1 MSPVRGGTPPATYS
15 GRLASAAF
23 WLAPSL
29 LCLAL
34 YWRGF
39 TAWFRADDFAWLGT
53 GIYIQNFHDFLLAIF
68 APQAQ
73 GTIRPLSE
81 RAFFM
86 LGFSLFGLDALPFKI
101 VVFATQFA
109 NLALVASIGARLTG
123 LRWAG
128 FFAAVFW
135 VLNGSGIEPLGW
147 CCVYNQVLC
156 GFFLL
161 GAFHFLLRYVETGE
175 RRYNWLQW
183 AAFLLGFGALELNV
197 VYPLVAAAYLLLGGA
212 DPPVRGRRPRRPAG
226 APHDADVVVPP
237 AGQGSPGPEGTPT
250 GGSAP
255 SIRQNSRWAQF
266 FVSGSLSTLPMFA
279 VSIAYAVAHNFAA
292 PAWKTG
298 GYAMHFTGAM
308 FRTLGKYWT
317 WSVGPTFLFTPYY
330 LPKWL
335 LPTGIAVV
343 SAGLLGFLVC
353 KLRAGERAALFCLA
367 WYLAL
372 LAPVLPLRDHMTEYY
387 VFLPAIGLCWLGGS
401 AAVAGWR
408 AGVRGRAAVVTLA
421 AIYALMGVPTLLATS
436 QWNHAITMR
445 VRTLVEG
452 VAGIHERYPSKSILL
467 EGVDTDLFWN
477 AVLDR
482 PFRLFGMDH
491 VYLAPGSE
499 KRIATHPDLGNIGEY
514 ILPAG
519 VVAQALQREELVV
532 YDVRGARLRNI
543 TALYAALPRESG
555 LPLRVDA
562 ASPLASYLLGP
573 EWYPSDGDH
582 RWMPRRASLRMGAP
596 STPGQKLYLR
606 GDCPDALLKAGPLP
620 VIVTVEGVTLPVTA
634 IQPGENAFALV
645 FAHGIW
651 TWYSARLRCGSAYAS
666 NVTFR
671 VEGNGPVNCSF
682 PASPAARRRFFRATS
697 GWRIAGICT

>member
-1 MSPVRGGTPPATYS
+1 VQGGTRPVRCSA
-15 GRLASAAF
+15 RLAGAAY
-23 WLAPSL
+23 WLVPSL

-53 GIYIQNFHDFLLAIF
+53 GLYIRNFHDFLVAIF

-81 RAFFM
+81 RAFF
-86 LGFSLFGLDALPFKI
+86 LVGFSLFGLDALPFKI

-135 VLNGSGIEPLGW
+135 ALNSSGIEPLGW
-147 CCVYNQVLC
+147 SCVYNQVMC

-161 GAFHFLLRYVETGE
+161 LAFYFLLRYVETGE
-175 RRYNWLQW
+175 RRYNVYQW
-183 AAFLLGFGALELNV
+183 AAFLAGFGALELNV
-197 VYPLVAAAYLLLGGA
+197 VYPAIAAAYTLLVGQAGYPLG
-212 DPPVRGRRPRRPAG
+212 
-226 APHDADVVVPP
+226 PP
-237 AGQGSPGPEGTPT
+237 ANQFLP
-250 GGSAP
+250 
-255 SIRQNSRWAQF
+255 NSSSRSHYFRA
-266 FVSGSLSTLPMFA
+266 TLPMFA
-279 VSIAYAVAHNFAA
+279 VSLVYALAHNAAA

-298 GYAMHFTGAM
+298 GYAMHFTGSM

-335 LPTGIAVV
+335 LPAGIAVV
-343 SAGLLGFLVC
+343 SAGLLGFLAC
-353 KLRAGERAALFCLA
+353 RLRAGGRAALFCLV
-367 WYLAL
+367 WYLVV
-372 LAPVLPLRDHMTEYY
+372 LAPVLPLRDHQTEYY
-387 VFLPAIGLCWLGGS
+387 VFLPAIGLCWLGGW
-401 AAVAGWR
+401 AAVSGWR
-408 AGVRGRAAVVTLA
+408 EGTRGRAAVMALA

-436 QWNHAITMR
+436 QWNHAITLR

-477 AVLDR
+477 GVLDR

-499 KRIATHPDLGNIGEY
+499 KRIAAHPDLGNIDDY
-514 ILPAG
+514 ILPAD
-519 VVAQALQREELVV
+519 VVAQALKREELVV

-543 TALYAALPRESG
+543 TEVYAALPRESG

-562 ASPLASYLLGP
+562 ASPLTSYLLGP
-573 EWYPSDGDH
+573 EWYGSDGDH

-596 STPGQKLYLR
+596 ATGGQRLYLR
-606 GDCPDALLKAGPLP
+606 GSCPDEQLRAGPLP
-620 VIVTVEGVTLPVTA
+620 VTVTVEGVAMPAMV
-634 IQPGENAFALV
+634 IRPGENAFERVFALPDAVVGKAEMRVTVEVGRVIRPASDPRDLGLV
-645 FAHGIW
+645 F
-651 TWYSARLRCGSAYAS
+651 GSFE
-666 NVTFR
+666 VR
-671 VEGNGPVNCSF
+671 
-682 PASPAARRRFFRATS
+682 
-697 GWRIAGICT
+697 